1 MTDSAPYLFI
11 SYRRDD
17 TQWIARALYR
27 HLAERFG
34 SQAVFMDRVEIRGG
48 DDWRGKIDVALREA
62 TSVLAIIGRQW
73 LTLTDHNRRLRID
86 KENDWVR
93 NEVRTAIAHNKLL
106 IPLYVDG
113 ARNITDKEQL
123 PPDIWR
129 LMDAQGIE
137 LVDSWWDAGLR
148 EVVRRLE
155 SKGFRSC
162 DPYFPMPEKRKKVEP
177 LSRGQLDEALAGLPG
192 WSVTATHVST
202 GRGDPPLPRNELYN
216 EYRFHSFCDATRF
229 MAEIS
234 PAIDAGQHHPRWENI
249 WTTVR
254 VWLSTWDIEFQP
266 SSYDVRLAHTL
277 DEAFRDFY
285 RKNV

>member
-1 MTDSAPYLFI
+1 MTDQAPYLFI

-34 SQAVFMDRVEIRGG
+34 SQRVFVDRVEIRGG
-48 DDWRGKIDVALREA
+48 DDWRGKIDIALREA
-62 TSVLAIIGRQW
+62 TSVLAIIGQQW

-93 NEVRTAIAHNKLL
+93 NEIRTAIAHGKLL

-113 ARNITDKEQL
+113 ARIITDKEQL
-123 PPDIWR
+123 PSDIWR
-129 LMDAQGIE
+129 LTEAQGVE
-137 LVDSWWDAGLR
+137 LSDNYWDAGLR

-155 SKGFRSC
+155 FKGFRSY
-162 DPYFPMPEKRKKVEP
+162 DPSFPMPEKRKKVEA
-177 LSRGQLDEALAGLPG
+177 LSRGQLEEALTNLQG
-192 WSVTATHVST
+192 WTVTATYVST
-202 GRGDPPLPRNELYN
+202 GRGDPPLPRNELYK
-216 EYRFHSFCDATRF
+216 EYRFHSFCDATKF
-229 MAEIS
+229 MAAIS
-234 PAIDAGQHHPRWENI
+234 PTIDAGQHHPRWENI

-266 SSYDVRLAHTL
+266 SLYDVRLAQTL
-277 DEAFRDFY
+277 DDAFEDY
-285 RKNV
+285 RKRA